1 MIQTQLCT
9 QLRRVISCIIITKN
23 LYFYIT
29 VECGVTKLLPDTLHI
44 HVECRSV
51 TAHSDVCVSCEK
63 VISQNTNWFHEPTK
77 SEMKCSI
84 SVYLEHRTRA
94 FTFSFSQTVFVT
106 HDHWWTNTFQGQN
119 VKRGNEAFHH
129 AIFQPHVHSQLFFSH
144 SIDLLSLFSRCTFQ
158 FVLPLILG
166 LLLILFISVS
176 LSVKSQTGVFTA
188 HI

>member
-1 MIQTQLCT
+1 MWRHKTPAWHFTHTCRVQVCDSS
-9 QLRRVISCIIITKN
+9 LRCVCELWESYYLSKYKLISAN
-23 LYFYIT
+23 
-29 VECGVTKLLPDTLHI
+29 
-44 HVECRSV
+44 
-51 TAHSDVCVSCEK
+51 
-63 VISQNTNWFHEPTK
+63 EPTK

-166 LLLILFISVS
+166 LLLMLFISVS
-176 LSVKSQTGVFTA
+176 LSVKSQTDVFTA